1 MLDTKLKSVTLPSR
15 SIKKKQVSSE
25 VKGKDDIEL
34 LEQICSTDSDEAYE
48 EFVNRYYDD
57 VLEQCKIKCK
67 SRNIDLHVGKQI
79 AHEVFERVR
88 KYKSFNKSKLN
99 TKKPRNAI
107 IGWLF
112 RILIRLFYDYHNA
125 QKKEEVPVNS
135 YFDDLAAEAG
145 SIDVENLAYKRDL
158 SLIILGKLNKKE
170 KEVVLADLEY
180 KRGQKY
186 LPDDITESLANRL
199 GVKKPTIRKIR
210 ERAIN
215 KIKRALDEI
224 KQ

>member
-1 MLDTKLKSVTLPSR
+1 M
-15 SIKKKQVSSE
+15 SIEKVRVSSE
-25 VKGKDDIEL
+25 VKDLDDIKL
-34 LEQICSTDSDEAYE
+34 LEYLCKIDSDETYK
-48 EFVNRYYDD
+48 EFVNRFYDD

-67 SRNIDLHVGKQI
+67 SRNIDSHIGKQI

-88 KYKSFNKSKLN
+88 KYKSFDKSKLN
-99 TKKPRNAI
+99 TKNPRNAI
-107 IGWLF
+107 IGWLY
-112 RILIRLFYDYHNA
+112 RIIIRLFYDYHNS

-135 YFDDLAAEAG
+135 YFDDLAAEAE
-145 SIDVENLAYKRDL
+145 SIDVENLAFKRDL
-158 SLIILGKLNKKE
+158 SIIILRKLNKKE
-170 KEVVLADLEY
+170 KEVVLTDLEH

-215 KIKRALDEI
+215 KIKLALDEI
-224 KQ
+224 KQS